1 MMIPLAPIERS
12 IGEGGWQWLVYFYVV
27 LGSNTLMQNVVLL
40 IYTPMSEHVYVDY
53 LMPFVYMTVGTSVP
67 FILMLSG
74 DFPTP
79 FVVPMVAAV
88 LWISTAVVINWR
100 FLRRTPRLKAMDE
113 NAVTTPV
120 KPKGKRSKPGVVVQV
135 DAENS
140 IGEASES
147 SSSSLYDDAY
157 SPDVPTVSI
166 LTPPLR
172 TAVPPA
178 ANAAKTPGLLTPM
191 AAEAGC
197 SHSPQASPRTATLG
211 MSLRFDTQVA
221 SKLRKLIVLTSVI
234 VAIGTYY
241 ILCMAF
247 LVLFAT
253 VARDSAP
260 VQLTIGILFTV
271 TNFSARSFVLKAIF
285 IRAGA
290 DAVPELRPI
299 ISFFFE
305 LLGEA
310 FLALSFPA
318 AKELYVSA
326 VLVALEV
333 LLFSASANGSF
344 ILTRKFV
351 RQGDKYV
358 ATALAQ
364 ELDMA
369 EDDAEAET
377 TPNTPFGALHGSGE
391 KSPVAGRKSP
401 ASHRRPSITPQ
412 ATVTSSFVA
421 LVNDP
426 KERIARE
433 WMQIKAQD
441 SFIHFLG
448 ELSATV
454 GFAALYLWYV
464 YGWNS
469 DYFPFPNTH
478 KNAADVYTPLIFV
491 SISFVLHIVF
501 FTLHVV
507 FVLHRY
513 SCNVIRCGL
522 ALLEN
527 KRLFWAL
534 VLQTFIALKL
544 MDTFLASHNHVYSY
558 LQSL

>member
-1 MMIPLAPIERS
+1 MKGRQLITVQLGPQSQIAQTVHSNESPR
-12 IGEGGWQWLVYFYVV
+12 GGA
-27 LGSNTLMQNVVLL
+27 NEPNLL
-40 IYTPMSEHVYVDY
+40 I
-53 LMPFVYMTVGTSVP
+53 LPFPRHHRRALTQIAPRRQSV
-67 FILMLSG
+67 
-74 DFPTP
+74 
-79 FVVPMVAAV
+79 
-88 LWISTAVVINWR
+88 R
-100 FLRRTPRLKAMDE
+100 CRL
-113 NAVTTPV
+113 
-120 KPKGKRSKPGVVVQV
+120 G
-135 DAENS
+135 
-140 IGEASES
+140 
-147 SSSSLYDDAY
+147 
-157 SPDVPTVSI
+157 
-166 LTPPLR
+166 
-172 TAVPPA
+172 
-178 ANAAKTPGLLTPM
+178 
-191 AAEAGC
+191 
-197 SHSPQASPRTATLG
+197 
-211 MSLRFDTQVA
+211 
-221 SKLRKLIVLTSVI
+221 
-234 VAIGTYY
+234 
-241 ILCMAF
+241 
-247 LVLFAT
+247 
-253 VARDSAP
+253 
-260 VQLTIGILFTV
+260 
-271 TNFSARSFVLKAIF
+271 
-285 IRAGA
+285 
-290 DAVPELRPI
+290 
-299 ISFFFE
+299 
-305 LLGEA
+305 
-310 FLALSFPA
+310 
-318 AKELYVSA
+318 
-326 VLVALEV
+326 VALEV

-377 TPNTPFGALHGSGE
+377 TPNMPLGALHDGGKKSPVAGR

-401 ASHRRPSITPQ
+401 ASLRRPSITPQ